1 MQLGLQVPRKESF
14 TADALLDVADHDVPE
29 RVLTELEEAERTLRV
44 MFERSQESQS
54 IKNEL
59 FDLIESLEGQ
69 EIRGQ
74 IMVARF
80 L

>member
-1 MQLGLQVPRKESF
+1 MQLGLQVTRKEFF
-14 TADALLDVADHDVPE
+14 TADALLDVVDHDVPE
-29 RVLTELEEAERTLRV
+29 RVLTELEGAERTLKV
-44 MFERSQESQS
+44 MFERSQESQD

-59 FDLIESLEGQ
+59 FELIESLEGQ

>member
-1 MQLGLQVPRKESF
+1 VPRKEYF

-29 RVLTELEEAERTLRV
+29 RVLTELEGAERTLRV
-44 MFERSQESQS
+44 MFERSQESQD

-59 FDLIESLEGQ
+59 FELIESLEGQ
-69 EIRGQ
+69 EIRGK

>member
-1 MQLGLQVPRKESF
+1 VPKKEIF
-14 TADALLDVADHDVPE
+14 IADALLDVADHDGPE
-29 RVLTELEEAERTLRV
+29 RMLSELEEAERTLRV
-44 MFERSQESQS
+44 MFERSQESQD

-59 FDLIESLEGQ
+59 FELIESLEGQ

-74 IMVARF
+74 IVVARF

>member
-1 MQLGLQVPRKESF
+1 LK
-14 TADALLDVADHDVPE
+14 
-29 RVLTELEEAERTLRV
+29 V
-44 MFERSQESQS
+44 MFERSQESQD

-59 FDLIESLEGQ
+59 FELIESLEGQ

>member
-1 MQLGLQVPRKESF
+1 
-14 TADALLDVADHDVPE
+14 
-29 RVLTELEEAERTLRV
+29 VLTELEGAERTLKV
-44 MFERSQESQS
+44 MFERSQESQD

-59 FDLIESLEGQ
+59 FELIESLEGQ

-74 IMVARF
+74 IMVTRF